1 MQTGGRSKT
10 VKFPKHHEYGF
21 GDVCFCVNIQ
31 PTSVSHMKVSM
42 VLVPVGGNELEGL
55 RDHNSRKF
63 PVVPLMMS
71 RPRFSL
77 VRRRDRGLGLAS
89 SQSWSSLLQSLLK

>member
-21 GDVCFCVNIQ
+21 GDVCFRVNVQ

-42 VLVPVGGNELEGL
+42 ALVPVGGNELEGL

-63 PVVPLMMS
+63 PVVPLYD
-71 RPRFSL
+71 
-77 VRRRDRGLGLAS
+77 VRAKTFPGETEG
-89 SQSWSSLLQSLLK
+89 